1 MQDRVPRNRGS
12 YISRRGTTFV
22 RLLPLL
28 AVLIVP
34 AVLAALAMWPG
45 AGVAHAAKENGQTVA
60 ALTATRTPTPLD
72 GGSQPDQ
79 TTSTPSPSPVAAS
92 TPVRWERQ
100 ALRDLAEVLEWP
112 PVVSQ
117 DASGRLMVQR
127 VVSSSERSAAIIR
140 PFEFHAGAEA
150 AFLASLEDTRISGYS
165 VAEETFF
172 SYPAYFASLTDGHGQ
187 LYERRFYWL
196 ADQWIMGVE
205 LKGES
210 SSLDPRAIGQQL
222 LVLAVQY
229 GLPAP
234 PGGVIPTPTHGLGA
248 TPSVIP
254 PQGTST
260 PVPCNIEFVDVPPAS
275 WAYSFITQLACQGV
289 VSGYGDGTFRPQY
302 ATTRGQLVKMLVL
315 AEGWTVQIPST
326 PTFSDVGVSHTF
338 YRYIETA
345 YAKDV
350 VGGYADGTF
359 RPDDLVTRA
368 QVAKMVVGARGWAL
382 DVATPANLCDVRATH
397 WASVYV
403 QAAIARGIF
412 TGYGD
417 GCFYP
422 DAPATRAQLA
432 KVLVLAHR

>member
-1 MQDRVPRNRGS
+1 
-12 YISRRGTTFV
+12 V

-28 AVLIVP
+28 AFSL
-34 AVLAALAMWPG
+34 LFALLVALTMWSG
-45 AGVAHAAKENGQTVA
+45 SGVAHAAKESGQTVA
-60 ALTATRTPTPLD
+60 PLTATRTPTPSD
-72 GGSQPDQ
+72 GDSQPDQ
-79 TTSTPSPSPVAAS
+79 ETSTATPTRSPVVAS

-150 AFLASLEDTRISGYS
+150 AFLASQEDTRISGYT
-165 VAEETFF
+165 VAVETFF
-172 SYPAYFASLTDGHGQ
+172 SYPAYYASLSDGQGQ

-196 ADQWIMGVE
+196 ADNWIMGVE
-205 LKGES
+205 LKGTSS

-234 PGGVIPTPTHGLGA
+234 PGGVIPTPTHGLSA
-248 TPSVIP
+248 TPSVMP
-254 PQGTST
+254 PAGTST
-260 PVPCNIEFVDVPPAS
+260 PVPCAIEFIDVPPAS
-275 WAYSFITQLACQGV
+275 WAYNFITQLACQGI
-289 VSGYGDGTFRPQY
+289 VSGYSDGTFRPQY

-315 AEGWTVQIPST
+315 AEGWTIEVPST
-326 PTFSDVGVSHTF
+326 STFSDVGVSHTF

-350 VGGYADGTF
+350 VGGYSDGTF

-382 DVATPANLCDVRATH
+382 DVATPVNLCDVRATH
-397 WASVYV
+397 WASAYI

>member
-1 MQDRVPRNRGS
+1 
-12 YISRRGTTFV
+12 V

-28 AVLIVP
+28 AVLILP
-34 AVLAALAMWPG
+34 AALLVLALWSG
-45 AGVAHAAKENGQTVA
+45 AGVAHAEKESGQTVA
-60 ALTATRTPTPLD
+60 ALTATRTPTPSD

-79 TTSTPSPSPVAAS
+79 ATFTPTPSPVVAS

-127 VVSSSERSAAIIR
+127 IVSSSERSAVIIR

-150 AFLASLEDTRISGYS
+150 AFLASQEDTRISGYS

-172 SYPAYFASLTDGHGQ
+172 SYPAYYASLTDGQGQ
-187 LYERRFYWL
+187 LYEQRFYWL
-196 ADQWIMGVE
+196 AGNWIMGVE
-205 LKGES
+205 LKSAGG

-234 PGGVIPTPTHGLGA
+234 PGGVIPTPTHGLSA
-248 TPSVIP
+248 TPSVMP
-254 PQGTST
+254 PQGTAT
-260 PVPCNIEFVDVPPAS
+260 PVPCDIEFDDVPPAS
-275 WAYSFITQLACQGV
+275 WAYSFITQLACRGV

-315 AEGWTVQIPST
+315 AEGWTIQAPST

-338 YRYIETA
+338 YSYIETA
-345 YAKDV
+345 YAQDV
-350 VGGYADGTF
+350 VSGYSDGTF

-368 QVAKMVVGARGWAL
+368 QVAKMVVGARGWTL
-382 DVATPANLCDVRATH
+382 DVATPVNLCDVRATH
-397 WASVYV
+397 WASAYV